1 MKSTALLLVLLTA
14 ASFCPSCRQETEEDK
29 VRRAFDSVTRLA
41 EKKDLEGLMAYVA
54 EDFRD
59 FEGRDKAGLRR
70 LASAYFSGREGIVV
84 HRLSARIG
92 QFASE
97 KCSLEADVALSSG
110 GAEALRRL
118 VRVSPDIY
126 RLRVDLVKMGE
137 DDWQMA
143 YAEWAEITWTD
154 LFPESLTPLRELFPR
169 SRTEN

>member
-14 ASFCPSCRQETEEDK
+14 ASLCPSCRRETEEDK
-29 VRRAFDSVTRLA
+29 VRRAFDTVTRLA
-41 EKKDLEGLMAYVA
+41 EKKDLEGLMAHVA

-70 LASAYFSGREGIVV
+70 LASTYFNGREGIVV

-137 DDWQMA
+137 DWQMA

-154 LFPESLTPLRELFPR
+154 LFPESWTPLRELFPG